1 MKNIKQ
7 QILDFRSTTPK
18 YLQWLL
24 LGAAFVVVI
33 ILLTLVIGKK
43 SNNTT
48 VSEANQQITFDIEH
62 ESFCTILRYQIFLFT
77 N

>member
-7 QILDFRSTTPK
+7 QILDFRSSTPK

-48 VSEANQQITFDIEH
+48 VSDANQQITFAD
-62 ESFCTILRYQIFLFT
+62 SVNVRLVLFNTIREVLR
-77 N
+77 